1 MTVILAFLSFF
12 ERDLLKL
19 RDLRTS
25 KTAVIIRE
33 MTELRQK
40 EVVFKGNW
48 EGLVLFRKTMLGPAI
63 SVLLTDL
70 SYSLENFFKLPLCT
84 M

>member
-12 ERDLLKL
+12 ERDLLKP
-19 RDLRTS
+19 RDLRIS

-48 EGLVLFRKTMLGPAI
+48 EGPVLFLKTMLGPAI

-70 SYSLENFFKLPLCT
+70 GYSLENLFKLPLCT